1 MDLGYVDSF
10 VYQHYMP
17 GPFALYYPWNHRL
30 QTYIL
35 TVLYSRSW
43 VSVTQLSLFLYRS
56 TTMKED
62 HNPFEHEWSG
72 SEWDHMSPWQR
83 KLFVVFIFCIILWG
97 TPVYESMLNV
107 TLYSGVVM
115 PIAAV
120 VGVISG
126 MLSDAIPMIIK
137 SLSEK

>member
-1 MDLGYVDSF
+1 
-10 VYQHYMP
+10 
-17 GPFALYYPWNHRL
+17 
-30 QTYIL
+30 
-35 TVLYSRSW
+35 
-43 VSVTQLSLFLYRS
+43 
-56 TTMKED
+56 MKED